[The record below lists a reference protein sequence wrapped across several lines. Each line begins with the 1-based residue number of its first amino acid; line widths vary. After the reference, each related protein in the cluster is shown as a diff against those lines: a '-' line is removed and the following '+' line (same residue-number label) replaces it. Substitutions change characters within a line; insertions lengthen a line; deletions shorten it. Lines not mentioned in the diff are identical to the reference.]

1 MSNNILFYCPCSG
14 TKHYYDASALGT
26 VSVYELG
33 NGTRKTMANGVNGSY
48 LRMPSNAINFLFEN
62 TMPTTLTIEWWQRN
76 VGSYGCVIMP
86 SNLLDGQKL
95 QTQVRASVAQFQSI
109 YFENRNGNLGDIT
122 LNNISNKEWTHIAY
136 TQDYVNSRV
145 YCHINGIYHGSAQ
158 TNNNQYAWKLL
169 CIGAKSSNPESA
181 SEYFSGEIDE
191 VIITAGVKYP
201 HEQDFTPSTQLPSIT
216 DLAEGGDDETPEV
229 HEYIS
234 NITIEGQNYLLKA
247 KAIDEDV
254 LRTIQASFPLFHHTW
269 SDHLFNNTSWLR
281 ADTFSWQSGAVYTS
295 AYMHLVADMN
305 GVSAQTETIS
315 GTTITFYRATDGHKI
330 VLADQASNVEAIYA
344 ATGVAWY
351 YILDTA
357 NRQFK
362 LPRTSWLIQ
371 GIGNGSAGDY
381 VEAGLP
387 DHTHS
392 PLYVGGSNRDV
403 GDPGAYVLTA
413 GSEYNGVS
421 QNANSYT
428 GGVADKTVYSK
439 SSTVQPRTTR
449 MYLYFYVANTV
460 QNQTSVD
467 IGRVTEVLN
476 GKVDVADL
484 RACYTVIDTYVN
496 GASGYRVWSDGYCE
510 QWGRYTPTS
519 NPSYITFAKTWN
531 STNYNLQLSMQ
542 DTSPTDFALTVASWN
557 ALTTTTAQIYQGYNG
572 SSQTMPVMWRAS
584 GYINL
589 GQN

>member
-1 MSNNILFYCPCSG
+1 MNGDILFYCPCNG
-14 TKHYYDASALGT
+14 TKHYYKQSVLQNT
-26 VSVYELG
+26 SVYELG
-33 NGTRKTMANGVNGSY
+33 TGTKKTLTNGVNGPF
-48 LRMPSNAINFLFEN
+48 LRMPANAINFLFGDFL
-62 TMPTTLTIEWWQRN
+62 PTTLTIEWWQRN
-76 VGSYGCVIMP
+76 IGSYGCIIMP
-86 SNLLDGQKL
+86 SAQSDSKKL
-95 QTQVRASVAQFQSI
+95 QVQVSSATSI
-109 YFENRNGNLGDIT
+109 VFENRNGNLY
-122 LNNISNKEWTHIAY
+122 LNSLDLPNNQWTHVAY

-145 YCHINGIYHGSAQ
+145 YAHVNGVFKNSAS
-158 TNNNQYAWKLL
+158 TNVNEFAWNLF
-169 CIGAKSSNPESA
+169 CIGGKSSSVNSV
-181 SEYFSGEIDE
+181 SEFFGGDIDE
-191 VIITAGVKYP
+191 VIVTEGAKYP
-201 HEQDFTPSTQLPSIT
+201 FEQNFTPSTDAPSLT
-216 DLAEGGDDETPEV
+216 GLTEGGEEETPEEY
-229 HEYIS
+229 EYIS
-234 NITIEGQNYLLKA
+234 NITIKGTNYLLKA

-254 LRTIQASFPLFHHTW
+254 LRTIHSSLPLFHHTW

-295 AYMHLVADMN
+295 AYMHLVADIN

-362 LPRTSWLIQ
+362 LPRTTWLIQ

-460 QNQTSVD
+460 QNQTAVD

-572 SSQTMPVMWRAS
+572 GSQTMPVMWRAS

-589 GQN
+589 GSN